1 MVVEEMIRDCPKV
14 ALEIVRQP
22 KDKLTPMYSVVMLND
37 DYTPMEFVI
46 SLLETVF
53 HFNEKQAMKVMLQA
67 HYDGKALCG
76 IYPRDIAETK
86 VMQAVEVARKCGHPL
101 LCVTE
106 VN

>member
-1 MVVEEMIRDCPKV
+1 MVVEEMIRDCPTV
-14 ALEIVRQP
+14 ALEVIRQS
-22 KDKLTPMYSVVMLND
+22 DAKLTPMYSVVMLND
-37 DYTPMEFVI
+37 DYTPMEFVV

-53 HFNEKQAMKVMLQA
+53 HLNGKQATKVMLQA

-86 VMQAVEVARKCGHPL
+86 VTQAVDVARKCGHPL

-106 VN
+106 AN